1 MSEYVIYNGELY
13 HHGVPGQKWG
23 VRRFQNSDGSL
34 TAAGRKHYGEA
45 AVAGAKALASEAGK
59 GYRKHHR
66 LIGGIGSAVTPKGGG
81 TAGLIRAIQGGGKGR
96 EARLAKK
103 LSTKGDKM
111 SDSQKAKIENKLQA
125 QKKVNA
131 DRAKYDA
138 HISTGKMVVQDALLG
153 YYGAEKYRNARARGA
168 SRVRSFF
175 ESHPALPID
184 VYLRYQGNKKAYG
197 DGMVAG
203 VDNGD
208 NFYY

>member
-1 MSEYVIYNGELY
+1 MSEYIVYGGELY
-13 HHGVPGQKWG
+13 HFNPFHAK
-23 VRRFQNSDGSL
+23 DGKFTS
-34 TAAGRKHYGEA
+34 
-45 AVAGAKALASEAGK
+45 GAKAAVKSAGK
-59 GYRKHHR
+59 AYRKHHR
-66 LIGGIGSAVTPKGGG
+66 LIGGIGSAITPHGGG

-96 EARLAKK
+96 EKRLEKKLAK
-103 LSTKGDKM
+103 SGDKM
-111 SDSQKAKIENKLQA
+111 SDKQKAKVENKLQA
-125 QKKVNA
+125 QKKANA

-168 SRVRSFF
+168 GRVRSFF
-175 ESHPALPID
+175 ESHPGLPVD